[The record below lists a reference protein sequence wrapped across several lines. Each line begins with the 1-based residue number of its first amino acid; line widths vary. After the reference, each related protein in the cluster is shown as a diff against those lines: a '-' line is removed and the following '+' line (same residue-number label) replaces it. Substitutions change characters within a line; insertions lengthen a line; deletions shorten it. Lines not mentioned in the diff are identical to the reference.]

1 MLFGSAASFIGITF
15 NSFTFDSKTGAKT
28 SIQPNIDT
36 VTFLGPLTFIQ
47 DLSQLLSSLGG
58 PSIDVSSAGIDAS
71 YTLALP
77 DITVG
82 IFSLTNLSLSAGVN
96 IPFDGSP
103 VRVRFSLCTQDN
115 PFLLTI
121 YVFGGGGF
129 FALAIG
135 ADGIEEIQVSLEF
148 GAAISINLGVASG
161 GVSIMAGIYFSLQTV
176 PQKQVQLTGFLRA
189 DGNLSVLGIIQIS
202 MEFYLGVHLPRPGP
216 VLRDGDCFGKYF
228 RAVLLGVGER
238 HDDEDLRR
246 RLGPRLRRRHLPE
259 RLGHLLR
266 SFCVMTAQR
275 VIWTAC
281 PNGTAP
287 NGNLRISV
295 AIGPQLM
302 PTGTGATL
310 ADFPDWE
317 DWPATQ
323 ITWKATIGTDVV
335 DATVVSAA
343 PSSSLYTALFLP
355 TTPVDGLPVPEP
367 DGQRPLHLPGLDR
380 APVLRRPLHRAR

>member
-1 MLFGSAASFIGITF
+1 
-15 NSFTFDSKTGAKT
+15 
-28 SIQPNIDT
+28 
-36 VTFLGPLTFIQ
+36 
-47 DLSQLLSSLGG
+47 LSSLGG

-129 FALAIG
+129 FGLAIG

-176 PQKQVQLTGFLRA
+176 PEKQVQLTGFLRA

-202 MEFYLGVHLPRPGP
+202 MEFYLAFTYLDPGQ
-216 VLRDGDCFGKYF
+216 CY
-228 RAVLLGVGER
+228 
-238 HDDEDLRR
+238 
-246 RLGPRLRRRHLPE
+246 
-259 RLGHLLR
+259 
-266 SFCVMTAQR
+266 
-275 VIWTAC
+275 
-281 PNGTAP
+281 GTAT
-287 NGNLRISV
+287 ISV
-295 AIGPQLM
+295 SISVL
-302 PTGTGATL
+302 
-310 ADFPDWE
+310 FFS
-317 DWPATQ
+317 
-323 ITWKATIGTDVV
+323 VS
-335 DATVVSAA
+335 VSATMTKTFGGG
-343 PSSSLYTALFLP
+343 S
-355 TTPVDGLPVPEP
+355 DP
-367 DGQRPLHLPGLDR
+367 DFADAISQGDWDTYCG
-380 APVLRRPLHRAR
+380 AFAS